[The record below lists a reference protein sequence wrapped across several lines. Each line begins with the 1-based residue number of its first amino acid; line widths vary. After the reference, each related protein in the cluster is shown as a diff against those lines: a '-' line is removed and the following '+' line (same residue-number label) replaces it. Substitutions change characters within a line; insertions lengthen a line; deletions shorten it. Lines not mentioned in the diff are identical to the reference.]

1 MNAEE
6 ELDSGRRRLLTGK
19 FLTDRVEPS
28 SGFGVSILEC
38 AVREADE
45 DGVLWIDYALE
56 NRGSERTNVFV
67 YLRKEQPKRSV
78 KVLRLDPDEVFRGSC
93 RELGK
98 KRAEQMFLEVEATSG
113 TNSQREVLRVHKQTS
128 TELPGPSAE
137 HGGGVSILECA
148 VREADEDGVLWIDY
162 ALENRGSERTNVF
175 VYLRKEQPKRSVK
188 VLRLDP
194 DEVFRG
200 SCRELGKKRAEQMFL
215 EVEATS
221 GTNSQREVLRVQNAS
236 SVKPPREEET

>member
-1 MNAEE
+1 MAPRLCIRWCFKLNAEE
-6 ELDSGRRRLLTGK
+6 DLDSGRRRFLTGK

-45 DGVLWIDYALE
+45 DGVLWIDYAFE

-98 KRAEQMFLEVEATSG
+98 KQAEQMFLEVEATSG
-113 TNSQREVLRVHKQTS
+113 ANSQREVLKVHK
-128 TELPGPSAE
+128 
-137 HGGGVSILECA
+137 
-148 VREADEDGVLWIDY
+148 
-162 ALENRGSERTNVF
+162 
-175 VYLRKEQPKRSVK
+175 
-188 VLRLDP
+188 
-194 DEVFRG
+194 
-200 SCRELGKKRAEQMFL
+200 
-215 EVEATS
+215 ATS
-221 GTNSQREVLRVQNAS
+221 VRS
-236 SVKPPREEET
+236 SREEET

>member
-19 FLTDRVEPS
+19 FLTDRAEPS

-78 KVLRLDPDEVFRGSC
+78 KVLRLDPDEIFRGSC

-98 KRAEQMFLEVEATSG
+98 KQ
-113 TNSQREVLRVHKQTS
+113 
-128 TELPGPSAE
+128 
-137 HGGGVSILECA
+137 
-148 VREADEDGVLWIDY
+148 
-162 ALENRGSERTNVF
+162 
-175 VYLRKEQPKRSVK
+175 
-188 VLRLDP
+188 
-194 DEVFRG
+194 
-200 SCRELGKKRAEQMFL
+200 AEQMFL

-221 GTNSQREVLRVQNAS
+221 GTNSQREVLRVQKAS

>member
-98 KRAEQMFLEVEATSG
+98 KQ
-113 TNSQREVLRVHKQTS
+113 
-128 TELPGPSAE
+128 
-137 HGGGVSILECA
+137 
-148 VREADEDGVLWIDY
+148 
-162 ALENRGSERTNVF
+162 
-175 VYLRKEQPKRSVK
+175 
-188 VLRLDP
+188 
-194 DEVFRG
+194 
-200 SCRELGKKRAEQMFL
+200 AEQMFL

-221 GTNSQREVLRVQNAS
+221 GTNSQREVLRVQKAS
-236 SVKPPREEET
+236 SVKPPGEEET

>member
-1 MNAEE
+1 M
-6 ELDSGRRRLLTGK
+6 
-19 FLTDRVEPS
+19 
-28 SGFGVSILEC
+28 
-38 AVREADE
+38 
-45 DGVLWIDYALE
+45 
-56 NRGSERTNVFV
+56 
-67 YLRKEQPKRSV
+67 
-78 KVLRLDPDEVFRGSC
+78 
-93 RELGK
+93 
-98 KRAEQMFLEVEATSG
+98 
-113 TNSQREVLRVHKQTS
+113 RVHKQTS

-200 SCRELGKKRAEQMFL
+200 SCRELGKKQAEQMFL

>member
-6 ELDSGRRRLLTGK
+6 ELDPGRRRLLTGK

-28 SGFGVSILEC
+28 AEFGVSILEC

-45 DGVLWIDYALE
+45 DGVLWIDYALA

-78 KVLRLDPDEVFRGSC
+78 KVLHLDPDEVFRGSC

-98 KRAEQMFLEVEATSG
+98 KQAEEMFLEVEATSG
-113 TNSQREVLRVHKQTS
+113 ANSQREVLKVHKATPAEI
-128 TELPGPSAE
+128 TAPSAE

-162 ALENRGSERTNVF
+162 ALANRGSERTNVF

-188 VLRLDP
+188 VLHLDP

-200 SCRELGKKRAEQMFL
+200 SCRELGKKQAEEMFL

-221 GTNSQREVLRVQNAS
+221 GANSQREVLKVHKATPVRS
-236 SVKPPREEET
+236 PREEET

>member
-6 ELDSGRRRLLTGK
+6 ALDSGRRRLLTGK
-19 FLTDRVEPS
+19 LLTERVAPS

-98 KRAEQMFLEVEATSG
+98 KQ
-113 TNSQREVLRVHKQTS
+113 
-128 TELPGPSAE
+128 
-137 HGGGVSILECA
+137 
-148 VREADEDGVLWIDY
+148 
-162 ALENRGSERTNVF
+162 
-175 VYLRKEQPKRSVK
+175 
-188 VLRLDP
+188 
-194 DEVFRG
+194 
-200 SCRELGKKRAEQMFL
+200 AEQMFL

>member
-19 FLTDRVEPS
+19 FLTDRVEPP

-98 KRAEQMFLEVEATSG
+98 KQ
-113 TNSQREVLRVHKQTS
+113 
-128 TELPGPSAE
+128 
-137 HGGGVSILECA
+137 
-148 VREADEDGVLWIDY
+148 
-162 ALENRGSERTNVF
+162 
-175 VYLRKEQPKRSVK
+175 
-188 VLRLDP
+188 
-194 DEVFRG
+194 
-200 SCRELGKKRAEQMFL
+200 AEQMFL

-221 GTNSQREVLRVQNAS
+221 GTNSQREVLRVQKAS
-236 SVKPPREEET
+236 SVKPPGEEET

>member
-78 KVLRLDPDEVFRGSC
+78 KVLHLDPDEVFRGSC

-98 KRAEQMFLEVEATSG
+98 KQAEE
-113 TNSQREVLRVHKQTS
+113 
-128 TELPGPSAE
+128 
-137 HGGGVSILECA
+137 
-148 VREADEDGVLWIDY
+148 
-162 ALENRGSERTNVF
+162 
-175 VYLRKEQPKRSVK
+175 
-188 VLRLDP
+188 
-194 DEVFRG
+194 
-200 SCRELGKKRAEQMFL
+200 MFL

-221 GTNSQREVLRVQNAS
+221 GTNSQREVLRVQKAS
-236 SVKPPREEET
+236 SLKQPSEEETRDTRS